1 MLYKTALLGAV
12 VMGTSLVAVAQETP
26 QEDTRLDTIIV
37 DGSRLDQ
44 TLTEIGS
51 SVSVITKEDMDELGV
66 DFALDAVATAP
77 GVTINQNGAFGG
89 SASVRIRGASSDQ
102 TLVLIDGVP
111 VSDPT
116 GTGGGYNFAYLDTD
130 NIERIEV
137 LKGPQST
144 LWGSDAIGGVVS
156 ITTKR
161 PTEGF
166 SGSVFGE
173 YGSFNTVRGG
183 AAISNANDAGDFRI
197 AATGL
202 TTDGISKADEDN
214 GNTEDDA
221 YDSQTIAAR
230 GGLNLPGSVRLESSL
245 LWSDAESEYD
255 SYSGGAQGNVAD
267 GDEVTNSK
275 TLSGNITLKAP
286 LFDGLLDNLVQIGYS
301 DIERENRSNG
311 VQSYY
316 TEGDRALFRYQGTL
330 NINESNK
337 LAFGAEREETSANS
351 DESSVDSLFAL
362 YEFKPVDDLTL
373 TGGLRMDDHETF
385 GSETTGRV
393 AAAWTATDQ
402 LVVRASWAQGF
413 KAPSIF
419 QSTYICSFCGLT
431 EPNRNLKPETSEAYD
446 IGVEWHSA
454 DQRLM
459 LGATLFDQETENLI
473 DFSFTAG
480 YDNIAFVESQGV
492 ELVGAYTFT
501 SWLNVS
507 ANYTYIDA
515 EDGDGNELARLP
527 ETSANV
533 TVSFDPEGP
542 FSGAVLVRYNG
553 EEANTNGTDLDSWTR
568 LDLTGSYDL
577 NDKVELYGRIEN
589 VFDEDY
595 QQILG
600 YGTPG
605 TSGSLGLRLRF

>member
-459 LGATLFDQETENLI
+459 LAATLFDQETENLI